1 MLYQIHL
8 SHRGSPSLTK
18 TDFRFRYRSQH
29 PGGGANDER
38 PLTIRKAFSIF
49 YLSNIHFVQIQILNI
64 TQTDIIISIRLFVR
78 NAHLMNNMISSHL

>member
-29 PGGGANDER
+29 PGGGANDPRGEG

-64 TQTDIIISIRLFVR
+64 TQT
-78 NAHLMNNMISSHL
+78 